1 MEAVARS
8 TGKGR
13 TNCAAAARGQH
24 IIRFTAPPPCST
36 SFSATQSSDLQLSN
50 NVKNLGNSITLK
62 WRHKD
67 LSALPAGRR
76 SVLTTLTITQSI
88 HEIAEVNGT
97 QYEASNKPGAGKKKK
112 PQQGEMS
119 NNKTLSSSTTTT
131 PTKTTT
137 FEELHSKHAGF
148 NAVLGAIA
156 SFALAADKQR
166 QSEQLLADKM
176 DLSAAESF
184 RQGRLVEGR
193 RVYRQTF
200 VIRSYEV
207 GVDKAASI
215 DTFMNHL
222 QETALNHVW
231 MSGLA
236 GDGFGAT
243 HGMIRN
249 DLIWVVTCMR
259 IEVDAYPAWGDVVEV
274 DTWVAASG
282 KNGMRRDWLVRN
294 YKTGQI
300 ISRATRCKLHPPHM
314 LILSSMCNNL
324 RLVEIAKGNL

>member
-1 MEAVARS
+1 
-8 TGKGR
+8 
-13 TNCAAAARGQH
+13 
-24 IIRFTAPPPCST
+24 
-36 SFSATQSSDLQLSN
+36 
-50 NVKNLGNSITLK
+50 
-62 WRHKD
+62 
-67 LSALPAGRR
+67 LSALPARRR
-76 SVLTTLTITQSI
+76 SVYTTLTITQSI

-131 PTKTTT
+131 PTKMTT

-176 DLSAAESF
+176 ELSAAESF

-222 QETALNHVW
+222 QV
-231 MSGLA
+231 SGSLKA
-236 GDGFGAT
+236 FFPNAV
-243 HGMIRN
+243 
-249 DLIWVVTCMR
+249 L
-259 IEVDAYPAWGDVVEV
+259 
-274 DTWVAASG
+274 
-282 KNGMRRDWLVRN
+282 
-294 YKTGQI
+294 
-300 ISRATRCKLHPPHM
+300 
-314 LILSSMCNNL
+314 
-324 RLVEIAKGNL
+324 

>member
-13 TNCAAAARGQH
+13 TNCAAAAAARGQH

-50 NVKNLGNSITLK
+50 NVKNLGKSITLK
-62 WRHKD
+62 WRRKN
-67 LSALPAGRR
+67 LSALPARRR
-76 SVLTTLTITQSI
+76 SVLTTLTITQSV

-97 QYEASNKPGAGKKKK
+97 QYEGSNKPGAGKKKK

-119 NNKTLSSSTTTT
+119 NNKTLSSSTATTT
-131 PTKTTT
+131 TSTNTTT

-166 QSEQLLADKM
+166 RSEQLLADKM

-222 QETALNHVW
+222 QVSGSLN
-231 MSGLA
+231 A
-236 GDGFGAT
+236 
-243 HGMIRN
+243 
-249 DLIWVVTCMR
+249 
-259 IEVDAYPAWGDVVEV
+259 
-274 DTWVAASG
+274 
-282 KNGMRRDWLVRN
+282 
-294 YKTGQI
+294 
-300 ISRATRCKLHPPHM
+300 
-314 LILSSMCNNL
+314 IL
-324 RLVEIAKGNL
+324 

>member
-1 MEAVARS
+1 M
-8 TGKGR
+8 
-13 TNCAAAARGQH
+13 
-24 IIRFTAPPPCST
+24 
-36 SFSATQSSDLQLSN
+36 
-50 NVKNLGNSITLK
+50 
-62 WRHKD
+62 
-67 LSALPAGRR
+67 SALPARRR

-131 PTKTTT
+131 TPTKTTT

-166 QSEQLLADKM
+166 RSEQLLADKM
-176 DLSAAESF
+176 DLSAVESF

-222 QETALNHVW
+222 QV
-231 MSGLA
+231 SGSLKA
-236 GDGFGAT
+236 FFPNAV
-243 HGMIRN
+243 
-249 DLIWVVTCMR
+249 L
-259 IEVDAYPAWGDVVEV
+259 
-274 DTWVAASG
+274 
-282 KNGMRRDWLVRN
+282 
-294 YKTGQI
+294 
-300 ISRATRCKLHPPHM
+300 
-314 LILSSMCNNL
+314 
-324 RLVEIAKGNL
+324 

>member
-13 TNCAAAARGQH
+13 TNCAAAAAARGQH

-50 NVKNLGNSITLK
+50 NVKNLGKSITLK

-67 LSALPAGRR
+67 LFALPARRR
-76 SVLTTLTITQSI
+76 SVLTTLTITQSV

-97 QYEASNKPGAGKKKK
+97 HYEGSNKPGAGKKKK

-131 PTKTTT
+131 HTKTTT

-156 SFALAADKQR
+156 SFALAVEKQR
-166 QSEQLLADKM
+166 QSEQLLADKK

-222 QETALNHVW
+222 QV
-231 MSGLA
+231 SGSLKA
-236 GDGFGAT
+236 FFHNAV
-243 HGMIRN
+243 
-249 DLIWVVTCMR
+249 L
-259 IEVDAYPAWGDVVEV
+259 
-274 DTWVAASG
+274 
-282 KNGMRRDWLVRN
+282 
-294 YKTGQI
+294 
-300 ISRATRCKLHPPHM
+300 
-314 LILSSMCNNL
+314 
-324 RLVEIAKGNL
+324 